1 MGRRGDG
8 GGVGE
13 ILPLVDGLRHL
24 CRAGVCGYVYVY
36 GDLVSRERK

>member
-13 ILPLVDGLRHL
+13 ILPFVDGLRHL
-24 CRAGVCGYVYVY
+24 CRAVVCGCL
-36 GDLVSRERK
+36 GRENEVD